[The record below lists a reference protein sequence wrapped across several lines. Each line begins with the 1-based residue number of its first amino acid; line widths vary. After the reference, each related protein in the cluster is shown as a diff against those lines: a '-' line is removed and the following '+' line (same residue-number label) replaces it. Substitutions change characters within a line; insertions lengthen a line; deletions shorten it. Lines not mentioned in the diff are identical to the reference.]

1 MIIDFYENYIEEE
14 DKKLIQDNI
23 LVLNRVDEF
32 SCLKNIMIE
41 QFALLLISIRNAVAH
56 EGIYWNLSFKGE
68 LEGDPNM
75 VNVIKSKLKK
85 DQGYEEITYDIGL
98 KYTEFKRITI
108 KGFISFI
115 NDYFEKNCL

>member
-1 MIIDFYENYIEEE
+1 MKNIVTCIESIFTLSNKGIQKQQMIIDFYENYIEEE

-41 QFALLLISIRNAVAH
+41 QFALLLISIRNTVAH

-75 VNVIKSKLKK
+75 VNVIN
-85 DQGYEEITYDIGL
+85 Q
-98 KYTEFKRITI
+98 
-108 KGFISFI
+108 
-115 NDYFEKNCL
+115 N